1 MSAGSNETVAKE
13 TVATETVAT
22 ETRVKETVDM
32 VNIEVDGNPMQAP
45 KGSMIIEATDKA
57 GIEIPRFC
65 YHPKLSIAANC
76 RMCLVDVEKA
86 PKPLPA
92 CATPVMEGMKVYTT
106 SRRAVDAQHGVME
119 FLLINHPLD
128 CPICDQGGECELQ
141 DLAMGYGRSV
151 SRFIERKR
159 VVKDKNVGP
168 LVQTEMTRCIHCT
181 RCVRFLEEI
190 AGTTEMGGSGRGDRL
205 EIGTC
210 VENSI
215 DSELSGNIID
225 MCPVGALTNKPFRFA
240 ARAWELVAKPSVAA
254 HDAVGSC
261 LYHHERRGEILRTVP
276 RDNEATN
283 ETWLS
288 DRDRFSHL
296 GLYSDDRVLSPRVKE
311 DGEWKTVSWDE
322 AITATVSALQANMEQ
337 YGPGQLGMLMSP
349 SAATEEYYLAQD
361 LVRKLGSNNI
371 DHRLREQDFSDDL
384 TSPASPSFERSI
396 AGIEASDAVLLVGC
410 NPTQEAPI
418 LGHRL
423 RKAWRNGAA
432 ISVIN
437 PLDWSF
443 TFDTSLDV
451 VAAPQ
456 NMVDE
461 LVALAVAVE
470 KSTGKAAPDSLRNA
484 LDKAQESQKLE
495 EHSSELAERLR
506 DSGKGLVFLGQF
518 AMSHPGAAWLRVLA
532 AYIAD
537 ATGSDMN
544 VLPYGGNPA
553 GAWLAGAV
561 PHRAPGGRQAQ
572 GGMSAVQMFEDPRKC
587 YLLWEFE
594 PEFDTGNPAQAM
606 QALGAAEKV
615 IACCSFTT
623 DSTLEVADIILPVA
637 PLAESEGSL
646 VNLDGSTVKYAP
658 AGKVSG
664 EARSGW
670 KILRRLGSELG
681 LEGFNQVSLGELQ
694 AEMGEAIVPAE
705 SSNGDGRMVIG
716 DGSVEYPSYENGLYR
731 IGELAMYSVDALCRR
746 SEALQQT
753 VQADSRFVGLNPL
766 DAIRLGL
773 ADGGKARVRQDEN
786 DAVLEVRFS
795 DRVPEGGAWLHSGT
809 GGLGQA
815 VAPVIVEVA

>member
-1 MSAGSNETVAKE
+1 MSAGSKE
-13 TVATETVAT
+13 TVATETA
-22 ETRVKETVDM
+22 VKETVDM
-32 VNIEVDGNPMQAP
+32 VNIEVDGIPMQAP

-151 SRFIERKR
+151 SRFTERKR

-240 ARAWELVAKPSVAA
+240 ARAWELMAKPSVAA

-261 LYHHERRGEILRTVP
+261 LYHHVRRGEILRTVP

-296 GLYSDDRVLSPRVKE
+296 GLYSDDRVLSPQVKE

-322 AITATVSALQANMEQ
+322 AITASVGALQESMEQ
-337 YGPGQLGMLMSP
+337 HGPGQLGMLMSP
-349 SAATEEYYLAQD
+349 SAATEEYYLAQG

-371 DHRLREQDFSDDL
+371 DHRLREQDFSDDA
-384 TSPASPSFERSI
+384 TSPASPAFERSI
-396 AGIEASDAVLLVGC
+396 AGIEALDAVLLVGC

-423 RKAWRNGAA
+423 RKAWRSGAA

-451 VAAPQ
+451 VVAPQ

-470 KSTGKAAPDSLRNA
+470 KSTGKTAPDSLRNA
-484 LDKAQESQKLE
+484 LDKVQENQNLE
-495 EHSSELAERLR
+495 SHSSELSERLR
-506 DSGKGLVFLGQF
+506 DAGKGLVFLGQF
-518 AMSHPGAAWLRVLA
+518 AMSHPDAAWLRLLA

-544 VLPYGGNPA
+544 VLPHGGNPA

-572 GGMSAVQMFEDPRKC
+572 GGMNAVQMFEDPRKC

-615 IACCSFTT
+615 IACCSFAT
-623 DSTLEVADIILPVA
+623 DSIREIADIILPVA

-646 VNLDGSTVKYAP
+646 VNLNGSTMKYAP
-658 AGKVSG
+658 AGKVAG

-670 KILRRLGSELG
+670 KILRRLGNELG
-681 LEGFNQVSLGELQ
+681 LEGFNQVSLDELQ
-694 AEMGEAIVPAE
+694 AQMGEAFLPVE
-705 SSNGDGRMVIG
+705 SSNGDGGMVIG
-716 DGSVEYPSYENGLYR
+716 DGSVEYPSYANGLYR
-731 IGELAMYSVDALCRR
+731 IGELAMYSIDALCRR

-753 VQADSRFVGLNPL
+753 AQADSRFVGLNPL

-773 ADGGKARVRQDEN
+773 TDGGKARVRQGEN
-786 DAVLEVRFS
+786 EAELEVRFS
-795 DRVPEGGAWLHSGT
+795 DRVPEGGAWLRSGT

-815 VAPVIVEVA
+815 VAPVMVEVA

>member
-1 MSAGSNETVAKE
+1 M
-13 TVATETVAT
+13 
-22 ETRVKETVDM
+22 DM
-32 VNIEVDGNPMQAP
+32 VNIEVDGIPMSVP

-92 CATPVMEGMKVYTT
+92 CATPVMEGMKVYTS

-151 SRFIERKR
+151 SRFTERKR

-261 LYHHERRGEILRTVP
+261 LYHHVRRGKILRTVP

-296 GLYSDDRVLSPRVKE
+296 GLYSDDRVLSPRLKE
-311 DGEWKTVSWDE
+311 NGKWKTVSWDE
-322 AITATVSALQANMEQ
+322 AIKAAVSVLQECAEQ
-337 YGPGQLGMLMSP
+337 HGSGQLGMLMSP
-349 SAATEEYYLAQD
+349 SAATEEYYLAQG

-371 DHRLREQDFSDDL
+371 DHRLREQDFSDDP
-384 TSPASPSFERSI
+384 TSPASPTFERSI
-396 AGIEASDAVLLVGC
+396 AGIETSDAVLLVGC
-410 NPTQEAPI
+410 NPAQEAPL

-443 TFDTSLDV
+443 TFTTSLDV
-451 VAAPQ
+451 VVAPQ
-456 NMVDE
+456 NMVAGM
-461 LVALAVAVE
+461 VALAVAVE
-470 KSTGKAAPDSLRNA
+470 KSTGKSAPDSLRTV
-484 LDKAQESQKLE
+484 LDEAREDQGTTATG
-495 EHSSELAERLR
+495 SELAERLR

-518 AMSHPGAAWLRVLA
+518 AMSHPDAAWLRRLA

-537 ATGSDMN
+537 ATGSDLN
-544 VLPYGGNPA
+544 VLPHGANPA

-561 PHRAPGGRQAQ
+561 PHRAPGGRQEQ
-572 GGMSAVQMFEDPRKC
+572 GGMNAVQMFEDPRKC
-587 YLLWEFE
+587 YLLWDFE
-594 PEFDTGNPAQAM
+594 AEPDTGNPALAM
-606 QALGAAEKV
+606 QALGAADKV
-615 IACCSFTT
+615 IAICSFAT
-623 DSTLEVADIILPVA
+623 DSTREVADIILPVA

-646 VNLDGSTVKYAP
+646 VNLDGSAMEYAP

-664 EARSGW
+664 EARPGW
-670 KILRRLGSELG
+670 KILRRLGHELG
-681 LEGFNQVSLGELQ
+681 LEGFEQVSLGELRAQ
-694 AEMGEAIVPAE
+694 MSEAILAAE
-705 SSNGDGRMVIG
+705 QSIG
-716 DGSVEYPSYENGLYR
+716 DGGMAIGDGGMAIGDGGMEFPSHEKGLYR

-753 VQADSRFVGLNPL
+753 IQADQQFVGLNPL
-766 DAIRLGL
+766 DAIHLGL
-773 ADGGKARVRQDEN
+773 SDGGKARVRQGES
-786 DAVLEVRFS
+786 AAELEVRFL
-795 DRVPEGGAWLHSGT
+795 DLVPQGGAWIRSGT
-809 GGLGQA
+809 GELGQA

>member
-1 MSAGSNETVAKE
+1 
-13 TVATETVAT
+13 
-22 ETRVKETVDM
+22 
-32 VNIEVDGNPMQAP
+32 
-45 KGSMIIEATDKA
+45 
-57 GIEIPRFC
+57 
-65 YHPKLSIAANC
+65 
-76 RMCLVDVEKA
+76 
-86 PKPLPA
+86 
-92 CATPVMEGMKVYTT
+92 
-106 SRRAVDAQHGVME
+106 
-119 FLLINHPLD
+119 
-128 CPICDQGGECELQ
+128 
-141 DLAMGYGRSV
+141 MGYGRSV
-151 SRFIERKR
+151 SRFTERKR

-168 LVQTEMTRCIHCT
+168 LIQTEMTRCIHCT
-181 RCVRFLEEI
+181 RCIRFLEEI
-190 AGTTEMGGSGRGDRL
+190 AGTAEMGGSGRGDRL

-210 VENSI
+210 IENSI

-225 MCPVGALTNKPFRFA
+225 MCPVGALTDKPFRFA

-261 LYHHERRGEILRTVP
+261 LYHHVRRGEILRTVP

-296 GLYSDDRVLSPRVKE
+296 GLYSDDRVLLPQVKE
-311 DGEWKTVSWDE
+311 EGEWKTVSWDE
-322 AITATVSALQANMEQ
+322 AITATVNALQESLEQ
-337 YGPGQLGMLMSP
+337 HGPGQLGMLMSP
-349 SAATEEYYLAQD
+349 SAATEEYFLAQR

-371 DHRLREQDFSDDL
+371 DHRLREQDFSDDA
-384 TSPASPSFERSI
+384 TSPASPAFERSI
-396 AGIEASDAVLLVGC
+396 AGIEASDVVLLVGC

-437 PLDWSF
+437 PLDWPF

-451 VAAPQ
+451 VVAPQ
-456 NMVDE
+456 NMVGE

-470 KSTGKAAPDSLRNA
+470 KSTGKTAPDRLRKV
-484 LDKAQESQKLE
+484 LDKAQGDQNPAATDTT
-495 EHSSELAERLR
+495 LADRLR

-518 AMSHPGAAWLRVLA
+518 AMSHPDAAWLRMLA

-544 VLPYGGNPA
+544 LLPHGGNPA
-553 GAWLAGAV
+553 GAWMAGAV
-561 PHRAPGGRQAQ
+561 PHRAPGGRQEQ
-572 GGMSAVQMFEDPRKC
+572 GGMNAVQMFEDPRKC

-594 PEFDTGNPAQAM
+594 PEFDAGNPAQAM

-615 IACCSFTT
+615 IAFCSFAT
-623 DSTLEVADIILPVA
+623 DSTRAVADIILPVA

-646 VNLDGSTVKYAP
+646 VNLDGSTMKYAP
-658 AGKVSG
+658 AGRVSG
-664 EARSGW
+664 EARAGW
-670 KILRRLGSELG
+670 KILRRLGSDLG

-694 AEMGEAIVPAE
+694 AQMGAAILPVE
-705 SSNGDGRMVIG
+705 SSPGDGDMAMG
-716 DGSVEYPSYENGLYR
+716 HGSVKYPSHENSLYR
-731 IGELAMYSVDALCRR
+731 IGELAMYSIDALCRR

-753 VQADSRFVGLNPL
+753 AQADRQFVGLNPL

-773 ADGGKARVRQDEN
+773 TDGGKALVRQGQNNAE
-786 DAVLEVRFS
+786 LEVRFS
-795 DRVPEGGAWLHSGT
+795 DLVPEGGAWLRSGT
-809 GGLGQA
+809 GELGQA

>member
-1 MSAGSNETVAKE
+1 MSAESEETVVQEA
-13 TVATETVAT
+13 V
-22 ETRVKETVDM
+22 VKEQVDM
-32 VNIEVDGNPMQAP
+32 VNIEVDGIPMQAP

-65 YHPKLSIAANC
+65 YHPKLSISASC

-92 CATPVMEGMKVYTT
+92 CATPVMEGMRVYTT

-151 SRFIERKR
+151 SRFTERKR

-261 LYHHERRGEILRTVP
+261 LYHHARRGKILRTVP
-276 RDNEATN
+276 RDNEASN

-296 GLYSDDRVLSPRVKE
+296 GLYSDDRVLSPRLKE

-322 AITATVSALQANMEQ
+322 AMKAAASALQECVEQ
-337 YGPGQLGMLMSP
+337 HGSGQLGMLMSP
-349 SAATEEYYLAQD
+349 SAASEEYYLAQR

-371 DHRLREQDFSDDL
+371 DHRLREQDFSDDA
-384 TSPASPSFERSI
+384 TSPVPPVFERNI
-396 AGIEASDAVLLVGC
+396 AGIETSDAVLLVGC

-432 ISVIN
+432 ISAVN
-437 PLDWSF
+437 PLNWSF
-443 TFDTSLDV
+443 TFDTDLDAV
-451 VAAPQ
+451 VAPQ
-456 NMVDE
+456 NMVAE
-461 LVALAVAVE
+461 LVALAGAVE
-470 KSTGKAAPDSLRNA
+470 KSTGETAPDSLRKVLDEARGDQNA
-484 LDKAQESQKLE
+484 TARSAERDA
-495 EHSSELAERLR
+495 LAERLKG
-506 DSGKGLVFLGQF
+506 SGKGLVFLGQF
-518 AMSHPGAAWLRVLA
+518 AMSHPDAAWLRLLA

-544 VLPYGGNPA
+544 VLPHGGNPA

-561 PHRAPGGRQAQ
+561 PHRLPGGGEAQ
-572 GGMSAVQMFEDPRKC
+572 GGMNAVQMFNDPRKC
-587 YLLWEFE
+587 YLLWDFE
-594 PEFDTGNPAQAM
+594 AEYDTGNPAHALA
-606 QALGAAEKV
+606 ALGSAEKV
-615 IACCSFTT
+615 IAICSFAT
-623 DSTLEVADIILPVA
+623 DSTREFADIILPMA

-646 VNLDGSTVKYAP
+646 VNLDGCTMNYAP

-664 EARSGW
+664 EARPGW

-681 LEGFNQVSLGELQ
+681 IEGFSQIGLGELKS
-694 AEMGEAIVPAE
+694 EMGEAIQSANAATGG
-705 SSNGDGRMVIG
+705 SSLDNPV
-716 DGSVEYPSYENGLYR
+716 YEQGLYR

-773 ADGGKARVRQDEN
+773 TDGGKARVRQGEN
-786 DAVLEVRFS
+786 EAELEVRFS
-795 DRVPEGGAWLHSGT
+795 DRVPEGGAWLRCGT

-815 VAPVIVEVA
+815 VAPVMVEVA